1 MPKRYRIEIDVHV
14 DDEADTAIMGLARTH
29 YRSGSQ
35 AWTERNGTRVPVPV
49 NEFIEDME
57 SALLELIEAGFQAA
71 IPNAVNGISSAT
83 AKADCPPPLLNLRG
97 RLSEFIP
104 SYMAYSDFFQTD
116 LTGRRTIMQAE

>member
-57 SALLELIEAGFQAA
+57 SGLLELIEAGFQAA
-71 IPNAVNGISSAT
+71 IPNAEPQAFRCVLISDGSGG
-83 AKADCPPPLLNLRG
+83 P
-97 RLSEFIP
+97 SEP
-104 SYMAYSDFFQTD
+104 
-116 LTGRRTIMQAE
+116 